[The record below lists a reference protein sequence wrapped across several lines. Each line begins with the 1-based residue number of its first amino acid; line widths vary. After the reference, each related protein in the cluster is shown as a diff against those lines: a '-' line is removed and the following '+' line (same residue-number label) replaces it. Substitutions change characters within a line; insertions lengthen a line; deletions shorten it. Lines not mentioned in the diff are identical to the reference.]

1 MKFDLLPTGAAQRCE
16 LQNNANEPEEATM
29 KASDLMTTGVV
40 SVRPDTTVHEIASL
54 LVARA
59 ISGVPV
65 VGGGTVVGV
74 VTAGDLVR
82 RHEIGTDRASSRH
95 RRWWRRLVEGD
106 TAPRDY
112 VKAHARCASDVM
124 TTPVVS
130 VQRDAPIARIIDL
143 FERHGIRRVP
153 VLDGLRLVGILSR
166 SDILKAFAALAP
178 AAGRQRSD
186 DESIFASLVGELSRQ
201 PWWRD
206 ESSVT
211 VCRGTVHYWG
221 VFHSDDERVAARV
234 AAQNVPGVRGIRDHR
249 VHISA
254 LSPLA

>member
-1 MKFDLLPTGAAQRCE
+1 
-16 LQNNANEPEEATM
+16 M
-29 KASDLMTTGVV
+29 KAGDLMTPRVV
-40 SVRPDTTVHEIASL
+40 TVRPDTTVREVASL
-54 LVARA
+54 LVTRG

-65 VGGGTVVGV
+65 VDGGIVAGM

-82 RHEIGTDRASSRH
+82 RHEIGTDRTRSGGG
-95 RRWWRRLVEGD
+95 RWWRRLVEGD
-106 TAPRDY
+106 TSPRDY

-124 TTPVVS
+124 TSPVVS
-130 VQRDAPIARIIDL
+130 VQVDAPVARVIDL

-153 VLDGLRLVGILSR
+153 VLDGLQLAGVLSR
-166 SDILKAFAALAP
+166 SDIVKALAALVP
-178 AAGRQRSD
+178 VAGRERID
-186 DESIFASLVGELSRQ
+186 DESIFASLVRELSEQ

-211 VCRGTVHYWG
+211 VSRGTVHYWG
-221 VFHSDDERVAARV
+221 FFHSDDERVAARV

-254 LSPLA
+254 LLLA